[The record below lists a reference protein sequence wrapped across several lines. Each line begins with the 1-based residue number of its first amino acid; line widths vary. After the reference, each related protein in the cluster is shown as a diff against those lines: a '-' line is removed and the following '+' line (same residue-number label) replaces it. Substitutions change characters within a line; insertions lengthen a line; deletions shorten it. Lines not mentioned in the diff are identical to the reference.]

1 VLTIYPSNQLEDLLY
16 VLQAVLPL
24 HQPDNPLQSDTVLVE
39 SKGMQHWLNLQLAAL
54 EGVSMN
60 RQFAMPSGFIW
71 DLSRQLLSASKVP
84 RHSPYRREVLRW
96 RLDRLL
102 TDPEFIRE
110 CPQPARY
117 WGAGEREDG
126 LKRFQLACSLAD
138 VFEQYMLF
146 RPDWIAAWEAGQRVT
161 DDDNEVWQAWLWR
174 ALVCQQAYHPVM
186 LQTQVL
192 AALKDCD
199 QALLPT
205 QVIIFAVNTMA
216 PQNLVFFEALS
227 ARCPVHVFHLN
238 PCVEF
243 WGDIQSDQA
252 KAQQSRKNQLLKW
265 IDADEDLS
273 AGNPLLA
280 NLGQQGKAFFNLLQ
294 KTQAF
299 EISAFTAEESIL
311 DKQQRTPPDSVL
323 AAIQQDILTLD
334 NASRQDEVP
343 TWNDDSVVI
352 SQAHSALRE
361 IQVLHDYLL
370 HQFNDPTLSLTPQ
383 DVLVMCPAIEDY
395 APMIDSVF
403 RTRGQEAFSRQTPRL
418 PCSISDRTLLDA
430 DPLIAAFLELLQLP
444 DSRFSVGKILD
455 YLHLPAI
462 QSRFSLEY
470 DDLQRIEWWLSE
482 AAVHWGVDQAQKRRM
497 AGLDDDSSAMFTW
510 QWGLQRLLRGFAHS
524 DTEGM
529 WSQQWL
535 LPHVEGQDAVLLG
548 RLMQLLERLQQH
560 AQALTTPRTAL
571 AWQKYLQDVRGDFFE
586 AKGEEDSGVLI
597 AQGINALREELA
609 QAGDERLLSLSVV
622 RHALQQHFGKADSAN
637 HFLVGKI
644 TFSSMMPMRSI
655 PFKII
660 AILGLNDGS
669 FPRQPRVEGFNLMNN
684 QPLRAGDRSR
694 RGDDRYLFLEAIIS
708 AREKF
713 YLSYQ
718 GRNVRNNTP
727 REASLVLKEFW
738 HYLQHGYGWSESCI
752 QQHPLHPF
760 SAHCYQEPFP
770 SFDGR
775 WQHLGQAQPSVNNQ
789 AITLPPEETVEAALS
804 LDQCVRFFDHPLKA
818 FAKERLGLSLQD
830 ATARVDDHEPFVAD
844 HLSQYLIRDA
854 YLTQQR
860 VDQPL
865 SEDRVSLRYQQ
876 NGRLPESPLSAQW
889 LQSLETEAQLISMA
903 LPPREEYRHEHV
915 EITVAGQRLSADL
928 IRHSVS
934 GNPLVW
940 RAAECKPK
948 DQLRVWLTHLL
959 ATVHAEKPLETHAYY
974 LHKKKLACERLVLS
988 PCEPAQAQKTLQQ
1001 WLLAWQA
1008 GLCQPS
1014 LLFAGLGRVLF
1025 QDKKQHAKS
1034 FEELCGQQNIPWQ
1047 KEIEGTES
1055 NKPYALSQDAYF
1067 RWFFDEIPALN
1078 DTLQQQFYQ
1087 LYQPLYQALAES
1099 K

>member
-24 HQPDNPLQSDTVLVE
+24 HQPANPLQSDAVLVE
-39 SKGMQHWLNLQLAAL
+39 SKGMQHWLNLQLAEL

-60 RQFAMPSGFIW
+60 RRFAMPSGFIW
-71 DLSRQLLSASKVP
+71 EVSRQLLSASKVP

-102 TDPEFIRE
+102 TDPDFIRE
-110 CPQPARY
+110 CPLPARY
-117 WGAGEREDG
+117 WGAAERPDG

-146 RPDWIAAWEAGQRVT
+146 RPDWIAAWEAGKRVT

-174 ALVCQQAYHPVM
+174 ALVSQQAQHPVM
-186 LQTQVL
+186 LQQQVL
-192 AALKDCD
+192 TVLKDCA
-199 QALLPT
+199 QSLLPT

-216 PQNLVFFEALS
+216 PQNLAFFEALS

-252 KAQQSRKNQLLKW
+252 KAQQARKNQLLKW
-265 IDADEDLS
+265 IDGDEDLS

-299 EISAFTAEESIL
+299 EISAFTAEDTTA
-311 DKQQRTPPDSVL
+311 DKQQTGRADSVL

-334 NASRQDEVP
+334 NAVNRDHTPE
-343 TWNDDSVVI
+343 WLDDSVVI
-352 SQAHSALRE
+352 SQSHSALRE
-361 IQVLHDYLL
+361 IQALHDYLL
-370 HQFNDPTLSLTPQ
+370 HQFNDPSLSLTPQ
-383 DVLVMCPAIEDY
+383 DVLVMCPAIEEY

-403 RTRGQEAFSRQTPRL
+403 RRGSQEPFSRQTPRL

-430 DPLIAAFLELLQLP
+430 DPLIAAFLDLLHLP
-444 DSRFSVGKILD
+444 DSRFSVSKVLD

-462 QSRFSLEY
+462 QSRFSLEH

-482 AAVHWGVDQAQKRRM
+482 AAVHWGLDQAQKRRL
-497 AGLDDDSSAMFTW
+497 AGLDDNSSALFTW

-524 DTEGM
+524 DAEDW

-560 AQALTTPRTAL
+560 ARDLNTPRSAL
-571 AWQKYLQDVRGDFFE
+571 AWQQYLQVVRGDFFA
-586 AKGEEDSGVLI
+586 AKGEEDSDVLI
-597 AQGINALREELA
+597 AQGINALGDEWA
-609 QAGDERLLSLSVV
+609 QAGDDRLLPLSVV
-622 RHALQQHFGKADSAN
+622 RHALQQHFGKADSSN
-637 HFLVGKI
+637 HFLVGQI
-644 TFSSMMPMRSI
+644 TFSAMMPMRSI

-669 FPRQPRVEGFNLMNN
+669 FPRQPRIEGFNLMTH

-694 RGDDRYLFLEAIIS
+694 RGDDRYLFLESIIS
-708 AREKF
+708 AREKL

-738 HYLQHGYGWSESCI
+738 HYLQHGYGWSASCI
-752 QQHPLHPF
+752 QQQPLHPF
-760 SAHCYQEPFP
+760 SAGCYQGDSP

-775 WQHLGQAQPSVNNQ
+775 WQHLGQARPSVNNQ
-789 AITLPPEETVEAALS
+789 AITLPPEETSESPLS
-804 LDQCVRFFDHPLKA
+804 LEQCVHFFNHPLRA
-818 FAKERLGLSLQD
+818 FAQQRLGLSLQD
-830 ATARVDDHEPFVAD
+830 NAPRVDDNEPFVAD
-844 HLSQYLIRDA
+844 NLSRYLIRDA

-860 VDQPL
+860 GVNRTE
-865 SEDRVSLRYQQ
+865 EDRVSLRYQT
-876 NGRLPESPLSAQW
+876 NGRLPESPLSAH
-889 LQSLETEAQLISMA
+889 LLEELAVEATQLSAA
-903 LPPREEYRHEHV
+903 LPHRDDCCHEHV
-915 EITVAGQRLSADL
+915 EIAIAGQRLSADL
-928 IRHSVS
+928 IRQTSS
-934 GNPLVW
+934 GHLLVW

-948 DQLRVWLTHLL
+948 DQVRLWLTHLL
-959 ATVHAEKPLETHAYY
+959 ASVHAEKPLETHAYY
-974 LHKKKLACERLVLS
+974 LKKKKDEMVCVHTVLS
-988 PCEPAQAQKTLQQ
+988 PRDPQQAHDDLRQ
-1001 WLLAWQA
+1001 WVEAWQA

-1014 LLFAGLGRVLF
+1014 LLFAELGSALLK
-1025 QDKKQHAKS
+1025 DKKQHT
-1034 FEELCGQQNIPWQ
+1034 QR
-1047 KEIEGTES
+1047 
-1055 NKPYALSQDAYF
+1055 F
-1067 RWFFDEIPALN
+1067 RTCVADN
-1078 DTLQQQFYQ
+1078 
-1087 LYQPLYQALAES
+1087 S
-1099 K
+1099 